1 MNWKVVLVATIALS
15 FLDFGEL
22 SVIQHAAAGD
32 TATLSAATKKK
43 KAATR
48 RQESN
53 QVACTELGCHPIPP
67 GCHPQ
72 TGYNWDGMPTGFDIV
87 VCQPPR
93 VR

>member
-1 MNWKVVLVATIALS
+1 MNWKIVLAATIALG
-15 FLDFGEL
+15 FLDFGALFAVEMA
-22 SVIQHAAAGD
+22 VAGD

-48 RQESN
+48 QQEPN
-53 QVACTELGCHPIPP
+53 QVACTELGCHPIPR

-72 TGYNWDGMPTGFDIV
+72 TGYNWDGMPTGFDMV